1 MRAVADVILI
11 LITGS
16 SWVPDQGAVERCSS
30 TVGTVDTVGTVGTV
44 GTVTEWTQ
52 WAPWAQRCNC
62 KALHTGNE
70 YGGGQSKVSRE

>member
-30 TVGTVDTVGTVGTV
+30 TGGTVGTEGTM
-44 GTVTEWTQ
+44 GTVEHSV
-52 WAPWAQRCNC
+52 AAQVGRV
-62 KALHTGNE
+62 TI
-70 YGGGQSKVSRE
+70 GGH